1 MYRGVWLTTDEEGT
15 PSGPDRKRRK
25 TEDSEAAA
33 AAAAAGDTPE
43 ERQAEALALL
53 RRSRLI
59 SEEGIGATW
68 GEPNPDIISASAAIR
83 AWRPIQ
89 VQPCCVVHFLTCSS
103 YQASAL
109 SVMRSMCSI
118 SSASG
123 SAMSNLAKLLP
134 RLPA

>member
-1 MYRGVWLTTDEEGT
+1 MWLTTDEEGT
-15 PSGPDRKRRK
+15 LSGPDRKRRK

-33 AAAAAGDTPE
+33 AAGDTPK

-89 VQPCCVVHFLTCSS
+89 VPSLFKSNHKRLV
-103 YQASAL
+103 YNL
-109 SVMRSMCSI
+109 SWTAIMLCFVPP
-118 SSASG
+118 G
-123 SAMSNLAKLLP
+123 SRCL
-134 RLPA
+134 